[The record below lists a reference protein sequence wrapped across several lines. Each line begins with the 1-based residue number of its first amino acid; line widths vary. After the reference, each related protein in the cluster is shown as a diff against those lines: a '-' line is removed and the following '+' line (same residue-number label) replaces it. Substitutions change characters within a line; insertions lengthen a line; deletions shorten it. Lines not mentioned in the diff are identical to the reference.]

1 MKSTKKKSNKSSAA
15 KTPQPSHKASIK
27 IIPLG
32 GLGYVGKNITLFE
45 YKNEIIIV
53 DCGIMFPNEETP
65 GIDFI
70 IPDFSYIVQ
79 NKKKVKAILITHG
92 HEDHIGAIPY
102 LLKLVN
108 APIYG
113 TKLTLGLIQNRLEE
127 RPPANKPQLI
137 EIQPREVKRLG
148 AFSVEFIHVN
158 HSIIGSLALAI
169 QTDIGTIIHTGD
181 FKIDFSPVDG
191 EVTDIYKFAEYGE
204 KGVLLLMSDSTNSTR
219 DGFTKSESILEEKLT
234 DIFSSANGRIIIATF
249 ASNIHRIQQ
258 VMDVAQ
264 RFNRKVAISG
274 MSMLKNIEISKALG
288 YLNIK
293 DDLII
298 NIDHANS
305 LPNKKLVV
313 IGTGTQG
320 EPMSALHRMASG
332 SHRHFRAQ
340 RGDTIIITASTIPG
354 NERMVANIVNSLML
368 LGANVFYDQDEN
380 IHVSGHASSKEL
392 KLLIAITKPKFFMPI
407 HGEYRHLK
415 AHAEIAEYLKIKS
428 SKILIADCGDV
439 LELAS
444 NSFKR
449 IDTISLSQ
457 IYVDGT
463 ETGDTANDVI
473 KDRQIMSSEGVMV
486 VTLLVGEGMLL
497 REPDIIS
504 NGVLGDTNKHLFK
517 VMQKDIEKK
526 TAKLLQKRLAAK
538 EIESNVKAQL
548 KTHVYKLTKRN
559 PIITVQVL
567 EI

>member
-1 MKSTKKKSNKSSAA
+1 MKKKSKTKSAQ
-15 KTPQPSHKASIK
+15 PQIPKGAIK

-70 IPDFSYIVQ
+70 IPDFSYIAL

-102 LLKLVN
+102 LLKVVN

-127 RPPANKPQLI
+127 YPPPNKPQLI
-137 EIQPREVKRLG
+137 EIQPREVKKLG

-158 HSIIGSLALAI
+158 HSIIGSLSLAI

-219 DGFTKSESILEEKLT
+219 YGFTESESILVDKLT
-234 DIFSSANGRIIIATF
+234 NIFSSANGRIIVATF

-274 MSMLKNIEISKALG
+274 MSMLKNVEISKTLG

-293 DDLII
+293 DDLVI

-305 LPNKKLVV
+305 LPAKKLVV

-320 EPMSALHRMASG
+320 EPMSALFRMASG
-332 SHRHFRAQ
+332 SHRHFKAQ
-340 RGDTIIITASTIPG
+340 RGDTVVITASTIPG
-354 NERMVANIVNSLML
+354 NERMVTNIVNSLMK
-368 LGANVFYDQDEN
+368 LGANVYYDQDED

-392 KLLIAITKPKFFMPI
+392 KLMIAITKPKFFMPI

-415 AHAEIAEYLKIKS
+415 AHAEIAEDLKIKS
-428 SKILIADCGDV
+428 SKIQIANCGDI
-439 LELAS
+439 LELSS
-444 NSFKR
+444 NSFKC
-449 IDTISLSQ
+449 IDSISLSK

-463 ETGDTANDVI
+463 EIGDASSDVI
-473 KDRQIMSSEGVMV
+473 KDRQIMSSEGTITI
-486 VTLLVGEGMLL
+486 TLIVGEGMLL

-504 NGVLGDTNKHLFK
+504 NGVLGEVNQHLIK
-517 VMQKDIEKK
+517 IMQKDIEKK
-526 TAKLLQKRLAAK
+526 ASKLLQKRLALQ
-538 EIESNVKAQL
+538 EIETSIKAGL
-548 KTHVYKLTKRN
+548 KSHIYKLTKRN
-559 PIITVQVL
+559 PIITVRVL
-567 EI
+567 EV